1 MAGIADIEP
10 YPLPTSAELPKNVA
24 DWTVDPRRGALLI
37 HDMQRYFLR
46 PFPEAMTSR
55 LVRNTASVLD
65 RCRALGMPV
74 AYTMQPGGMDPSQR
88 GLLADF
94 WGAGMAA
101 TPADRDVPEPLQP
114 GPLDGVFTKWRYSAF
129 FRTELLTWLRRHGA
143 DQLVVCGVYAHIG
156 VLASAVDA
164 FSNDVQPFVVAD
176 AVADFSAGDHRFALE
191 YAARKCAVVVT
202 AEDVLP

>member
-10 YPLPTSAELPKNVA
+10 YPLPTPAELPKNVV

-46 PFPEAMTSR
+46 PFSETMSR
-55 LVRNTASVLD
+55 HLVRNTASVLD

-74 AYTMQPGGMDPSQR
+74 AYTMQSGGMDPSQR

-94 WGAGMAA
+94 WGAGMTTA
-101 TPADRDVPEPLQP
+101 PADRDVPEPLQP
-114 GPLDGVFTKWRYSAF
+114 GPRDGVFTKWRYSAF
-129 FRTELLTWLRRHGA
+129 FRTELLTWLRRHDT
-143 DQLVVCGVYAHIG
+143 DQLVICGVYAHIG

-176 AVADFSAGDHRFALE
+176 AVADFSAQDHRFALE

>member
-1 MAGIADIEP
+1 MTGIADIEP

-24 DWTVDPRRGALLI
+24 AWTVDPRRGALLI

-46 PFPEAMTSR
+46 PFPEAMTR
-55 LVRNTASVLD
+55 QLVRNTVSVLD

-101 TPADRDVPEPLQP
+101 VLADRDVPEPLQP

-129 FRTELLTWLRRHGA
+129 FRTELLAWLRRHGA
-143 DQLVVCGVYAHIG
+143 DQLVICGVYAHIG
-156 VLASAVDA
+156 VLATAVDA

-176 AVADFSAGDHRFALE
+176 AVADFSAQDHRFALE